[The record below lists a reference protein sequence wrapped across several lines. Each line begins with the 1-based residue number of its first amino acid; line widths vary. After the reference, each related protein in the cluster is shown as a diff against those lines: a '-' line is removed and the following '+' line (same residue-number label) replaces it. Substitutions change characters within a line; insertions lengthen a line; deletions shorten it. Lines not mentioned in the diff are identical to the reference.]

1 MIVPRRQDAPED
13 ITPEDSIIAFPE
25 GLPGFESCRGFVII
39 SSPELAPLQQLQCVA
54 GPPASFVG
62 IDPRRLVPSYRCEL
76 SRADRERLGVSDES
90 VLLWLSLIVIDE
102 DGTAA
107 ANLRAPI
114 VINPMTMTGR
124 QVMPQR
130 GLYALRHVIT
140 DLA

>member
-1 MIVPRRQDAPED
+1 MSHRVDTADPGPLD
-13 ITPEDSIIAFPE
+13 DSAISFPE
-25 GLPGFESCRGFVII
+25 GLPGFEACRQFVVV
-39 SSPELAPLQQLQCVA
+39 SSPELAPLQQLQCVS

-62 IDPRRLVPSYRCEL
+62 IDPRRVLPTYCCEL

-90 VLLWLSLIVIDE
+90 VLLWLALIAVDE

-114 VINPMTMTGR
+114 VINPLTMRGR

-130 GLYALRHVIT
+130 RMYPLKHVIT
-140 DLA
+140 DLS